1 MGNNSKHIGLKAN
14 SGLYLFIIGIFIMIC
29 FYYNVGVGVIGT
41 ILFIYLIF
49 HNWRTNRARDKR
61 WKKYIEELS
70 SNIDSAARYA
80 ILNLPVPLTLVDF
93 DGKITWY
100 NSKFSEIVSENDLI
114 GNEIEE
120 VVSDI
125 DVDRLINGED
135 LGEIKIGDRVFNLLS
150 SITEMGEGKESRYIL
165 MLYWIDVTNYAHLK
179 ELYKDEITNV
189 AIIQVDNYD
198 DVMSETKEEKRP
210 FVASEI
216 ESKINLWASRMNG
229 IIKKYSTDKYLVVF
243 KQRYLDNLEAKR
255 FSILDDI
262 REIDEGNKIP
272 VTLSIGVGVS
282 GKNLGQLEDYAYSAL
297 ELALGRGGDQAVVRK
312 QGNFEFY
319 GGKTKAVEKRN
330 RVKARLIAHGLRPII
345 DESSKVIIMG
355 HKNPDMDAYGAAI
368 GVYRAVINRGKEA
381 HIVLNHVN
389 ESIKNIHE
397 VFSDNEEYSFVS
409 SYEAIDLL
417 EEDALVVVVDT
428 HRPSFTECP
437 DLLTDDTR
445 IVVIDHHRMGTEF
458 IENTVLKYLEPYASS
473 TSELVTEILQYMESK
488 MTIEKI
494 EAEALLAGISV
505 DTKNFTFKTGV
516 RTFEAASLLR
526 RHGADTTAVRQLFQ
540 DDLEMFISKS
550 NIVSKAKNIGHSV
563 ALSVTHE
570 TIPNLQL
577 ALAQGADE
585 LLNIRGITT
594 SFAVGMGDDDVVYVS
609 ARSLGDVNVQL
620 IVEKIG
626 GGGHITMAGVQLKDM
641 TLEEASDVLI
651 NAIHEYF
658 EEGD

>member
-114 GNEIEE
+114 GNEIKE
-120 VVSDI
+120 VVSDV

-135 LGEIKIGDRVFNLLS
+135 LGEIKIGDRVFNILS

-198 DVMSETKEEKRP
+198 DVMSETKEEKKP

-255 FSILDDI
+255 FTILDDI

-282 GKNLGQLEDYAYSAL
+282 GKNLSQLEDHAYSAL

-345 DESSKVIIMG
+345 DESSRVIIMG

-381 HIVLNHVN
+381 YIVLNHIN
-389 ESIKNIHE
+389 ESITNIHD
-397 VFSDNEEYSFVS
+397 VFSDNDEYNFVT

-417 EEDALVVVVDT
+417 EKDALVVVVDT

-437 DLLTDDTR
+437 DLLTDETR

-526 RHGADTTAVRQLFQ
+526 RHGADTTVVRQLFQ

-550 NIVSKAKNIGHSV
+550 NIVSNAKNIGHSV

-570 TIPNLQL
+570 AIPSLQL

-594 SFAVGMGDDDVVYVS
+594 SFAMGLGDDDVIYVS

-626 GGGHITMAGVQLKDM
+626 GGGHITMAGAQLTDM
-641 TLEEASDVLI
+641 SLDEAANLVIGAI
-651 NAIHEYF
+651 NEYF

>member
-1 MGNNSKHIGLKAN
+1 MGNSSKHIGLKAN
-14 SGLYLFIIGIFIMIC
+14 SNLYLFIIGVFIMIL
-29 FYYNVGVGVIGT
+29 FYYNIGVGIIAT
-41 ILFIYLIF
+41 LLFIYLIF
-49 HNWRTNRARDKR
+49 HNWRSNRARDKR

-80 ILNLPVPLTLVDF
+80 ILNLPLPLTLVDF

-120 VVSDI
+120 VVADI
-125 DVDRLINGED
+125 DVDRLINGEE
-135 LGEIKIGDRVFNLLS
+135 LGDIKIGDKVFNLLS

-198 DVMSETKEEKRP
+198 DVMSETKEDKRP
-210 FVASEI
+210 FVSSEI

-282 GKNLGQLEDYAYSAL
+282 GKNLGQLEEHAYSAL

-345 DESSKVIIMG
+345 DESSKVFIMG

-368 GVYRAVINRGKEA
+368 GVYRAVVNRGKEA
-381 HIVLNHVN
+381 YIVLNTVN
-389 ESIKNIHE
+389 ESIKNIHD
-397 VFSDNEEYSFVS
+397 VFSKEDGYNFIS
-409 SYEAIDLL
+409 SQQAVEML

-437 DLLTDDTR
+437 DLLRDDSR
-445 IVVIDHHRMGTEF
+445 IVVIDHHRMGAEF

-526 RHGADTTAVRQLFQ
+526 RHGADTTVVRQLFQ
-540 DDLEMFISKS
+540 DDLEMFIAKS
-550 NIVSKAKNIGHSV
+550 NIVSNAVRVKNEV
-563 ALSVTHE
+563 ALSITHDA
-570 TIPNLQL
+570 IPHIQL

-594 SFAVGMGDDDVVYVS
+594 SFTMGVGDDDVIYVS

-626 GGGHITMAGVQLKDM
+626 GGGHITMAGAQLRDM
-641 TLEEASDVLI
+641 TLEEGAKILQ
-651 NAIHEYF
+651 NAINEYF
-658 EEGD
+658 EEDD